1 MLRLELIEVT
11 EAIIKYKYYPE
22 DSKKY
27 GVVILR
33 KTTKQR
39 DIEVMASGYSS
50 SYAAH
55 ALQRLEE
62 YFQKNVFPKEDI
74 VAWC

>member
-22 DSKKY
+22 DSKEY

-33 KTTKQR
+33 KTTNSAILK
-39 DIEVMASGYSS
+39 
-50 SYAAH
+50 
-55 ALQRLEE
+55 
-62 YFQKNVFPKEDI
+62 
-74 VAWC
+74 